1 MTENEAAAGS
11 LYRTVFDVLGEGVMV
26 WGSDGRVLECN
37 AAAAEIVGRSRD
49 DLIQLDF
56 DGVMRLGFLKPTA
69 VRADGSAYGP
79 EELPA
84 VTVRRTGAAIRN
96 RVVGFERPD
105 GRFVWVETDLQ
116 PVSTGAGPPILVVSF
131 RDITARRERQEE
143 LRFQAQLL
151 SAVAQSVVAVDTT
164 GTVLYCNDTAAR
176 MFGLDPATAVG
187 RPIATLM
194 RASHS
199 AEEGREVLARLRAGD
214 VWSGD
219 TTIVTRH
226 GAAVPIFVIN
236 SPIVDDDGRLVGVIS
251 VSTDITER
259 TRAEARMRTL
269 SAIVDWSADAIIG
282 YQPDGRI
289 SAWNRGAERLFG
301 YSANE
306 VIGLH
311 VTWLIPED
319 RRIEF
324 ERVLT
329 RVRTG
334 LAVDRLV
341 TFREH
346 KSGELLEV
354 SLTIS
359 PVLDADGRVVALSS
373 IVRDVTEVM
382 DARRAVERSEA
393 LFRALFQYSSD
404 VAFILTPL
412 GTVRWVSPAVASLG
426 YDPGDLVG
434 RRALD
439 AVHPE
444 DRAVGRRTI
453 AQAMRAGEPAVLE
466 WRVRAGD
473 GEWRWVEA
481 VLTDLTQVESIGGVV
496 ANVRDITD
504 RRVAEARRLEAE
516 VRFREGFDKAAVG
529 LALLDLDFRAT
540 SVNAA
545 MCRLLGESAESL
557 LRRHA
562 TDFLHPLDVEW
573 VRADFEHLVR
583 GSEDHLDHEFRIMR
597 ADGEAIWA
605 IVDVALVRDADGDP
619 QLLLPAAA

>member
-1 MTENEAAAGS
+1 
-11 LYRTVFDVLGEGVMV
+11 
-26 WGSDGRVLECN
+26 
-37 AAAAEIVGRSRD
+37 
-49 DLIQLDF
+49 
-56 DGVMRLGFLKPTA
+56 
-69 VRADGSAYGP
+69 
-79 EELPA
+79 
-84 VTVRRTGAAIRN
+84 
-96 RVVGFERPD
+96 
-105 GRFVWVETDLQ
+105 
-116 PVSTGAGPPILVVSF
+116 
-131 RDITARRERQEE
+131 
-143 LRFQAQLL
+143 
-151 SAVAQSVVAVDTT
+151 
-164 GTVLYCNDTAAR
+164 
-176 MFGLDPATAVG
+176 
-187 RPIATLM
+187 
-194 RASHS
+194 
-199 AEEGREVLARLRAGD
+199 
-214 VWSGD
+214 
-219 TTIVTRH
+219 
-226 GAAVPIFVIN
+226 
-236 SPIVDDDGRLVGVIS
+236 
-251 VSTDITER
+251 
-259 TRAEARMRTL
+259 
-269 SAIVDWSADAIIG
+269 
-282 YQPDGRI
+282 
-289 SAWNRGAERLFG
+289 
-301 YSANE
+301 
-306 VIGLH
+306 
-311 VTWLIPED
+311 
-319 RRIEF
+319 
-324 ERVLT
+324 
-329 RVRTG
+329 
-334 LAVDRLV
+334 
-341 TFREH
+341 
-346 KSGELLEV
+346 
-354 SLTIS
+354 
-359 PVLDADGRVVALSS
+359 
-373 IVRDVTEVM
+373 
-382 DARRAVERSEA
+382 
-393 LFRALFQYSSD
+393 
-404 VAFILTPL
+404 
-412 GTVRWVSPAVASLG
+412 VSPAVASLG

>member
-1 MTENEAAAGS
+1 MTMTEHEAATGS

-37 AAAAEIVGRSRD
+37 AAAAAIVGRPRE

-56 DGVMRLGFLKPTA
+56 DGVMRLGLLEPTA
-69 VRADGSAYGP
+69 VRADGSAFGV

-84 VTVRRTGAAIRN
+84 VTIRRTGAPIRQQ
-96 RVVGFERPD
+96 VIGFERPD
-105 GRFVWVETDLQ
+105 GRFGWVETDLQ
-116 PVSTGAGPPILVVSF
+116 PVTIGEGPPILVVSF
-131 RDITARRERQEE
+131 RDVTAEREHQEA

-151 SAVAQSVVAVDTT
+151 AAVAQSVVAVDTA
-164 GTVLYCNDTAAR
+164 GTVLYCNDTAGE
-176 MFGLDPATAVG
+176 MFGFDPATAVG
-187 RPIATLM
+187 RPIATLV

-199 AEEGREVLARLRAGD
+199 AEEARAVLERLRAGD

-226 GAAVPIFVIN
+226 GASIPIFVIN
-236 SPIVDDDGRLVGVIS
+236 SPVADDDGRLVGVIS

-269 SAIVDWSADAIIG
+269 SAIVDWSTDAIIG
-282 YQPDGRI
+282 YHADGRI

-301 YSANE
+301 YTATE

-311 VTWLIPED
+311 VTRLVPED

-324 ERVLT
+324 ERALT

-334 LAVDRLV
+334 LSVDGLV
-341 TFREH
+341 TFRQH

-359 PVLDADGRVVALSS
+359 PVLDDAGRVVALSS

-393 LFRALFQYSSD
+393 LFRALFKCSSD
-404 VAFILTPL
+404 IACILTPL
-412 GTVRWVSPAVASLG
+412 GTVRWVSPAVTSFG
-426 YDPGDLVG
+426 YEPDDLVG

-444 DRAVGRRTI
+444 DRAAGRRGI
-453 AQAMRAGEPAVLE
+453 VQAMRNGEPAVLE
-466 WRVRAGD
+466 WRVRARD
-473 GEWRWVEA
+473 GEWRWVEV
-481 VLTDLTQVESIGGVV
+481 VLTDLTEVEAVGGVV

-504 RRVAEARRLEAE
+504 RRVAESRRLEAE
-516 VRFREGFDKAAVG
+516 VRF
-529 LALLDLDFRAT
+529 
-540 SVNAA
+540 
-545 MCRLLGESAESL
+545 
-557 LRRHA
+557 
-562 TDFLHPLDVEW
+562 
-573 VRADFEHLVR
+573 
-583 GSEDHLDHEFRIMR
+583 
-597 ADGEAIWA
+597 
-605 IVDVALVRDADGDP
+605 
-619 QLLLPAAA
+619 